1 MILITSQWTPI
12 CSRQRSENT
21 PILQITGALYSSL
34 VTASVGKDFHLRK
47 GSQELTFPHQA
58 VLFPYVSSVVVLP
71 PPFCGGLHGSMKA
84 DSDRGM
90 EAGRGW
96 VKNRPTSNRYRK
108 KQVQVCAHVKKKC

>member
-1 MILITSQWTPI
+1 MILIMSQWTPI

-58 VLFPYVSSVVVLP
+58 VISSCVQCSCASP
-71 PPFCGGLHGSMKA
+71 PPFVVASV
-84 DSDRGM
+84 D
-90 EAGRGW
+90 
-96 VKNRPTSNRYRK
+96 P
-108 KQVQVCAHVKKKC
+108 